1 MTQKSRRRGF
11 FASNEGVKKLQA
23 TMNEKGYSQEELA
36 TQADV
41 SIDQVKRLLN
51 PHWRYKV
58 QRNAIEKIAF
68 ALGLTPTN
76 IVDPY
81 EWYPPPRDLESKQIT
96 TNWKIEKVD
105 SARVFISYCTQEPAC
120 SVAQQL
126 SESLKA
132 AGKKVFIGKES
143 EADWRHRFDK
153 ELEQCDCL
161 ILLLSPQ
168 ASVSEMITEGIRRA
182 RELHTARP
190 NRNPQIVPI
199 HIGENIA
206 LNHDLRGYLQGIQ
219 AWEWRT
225 SADTPKL
232 VQAILSLLAGD
243 QIQVMD
249 KLLEV
254 LPAVSCLPP
263 VISEERPLP
272 VAEPE
277 LPVGQVGLASAFYV
291 ERPPIETRC
300 YQQVLQPGALIRIKA
315 PRQMGKT
322 SLMARI
328 LYQAREQG
336 YRTVPLSFQLAS
348 AEVFTSL
355 DRFLRW
361 FCACISQSLRLSNQ
375 LDDYWDDIFD
385 SSYNTTAYFE
395 DYLLAKTDSCV
406 VIGLD
411 EVDRIVSY
419 PEIANDFFGLLR
431 AWYEKAKYGDL
442 SSDIW
447 KKLRLVVVHSTEVYI
462 PMNIN
467 QSPFNVGLAID
478 LPEFSSEQV
487 KDLAQRHRLDWETDH
502 IKQLM
507 NLVGGHP
514 YLVRLAMYHIAHHDI
529 TLAQLLQTAA
539 TEAGPYSDHLRRH
552 LWNLEQYLE
561 LGAAFSKVVA
571 TNKPVELKPTLAFK
585 LHSMG
590 MVKKEGNHVLPRCDL
605 YRQYFQERLPVTDI
619 GNVNLIYE

>member
-1 MTQKSRRRGF
+1 MTQKNRRRGF
-11 FASNEGVKKLQA
+11 FASNEGMKKLQA
-23 TMNEKGYSQEELA
+23 RMNEKGYIQEQLA

-51 PHWRYKV
+51 PHWGYKV
-58 QRNAIEKIAF
+58 QRDAVEKIAH
-68 ALGLTPTN
+68 ALDLTPTD
-76 IVDPY
+76 IVASH
-81 EWYPPPRDLESKQIT
+81 EWYPPQRNLEPEQIR
-96 TNWKIEKVD
+96 TNWNINRVH
-105 SARVFISYCTQEPAC
+105 SARVFISHCIQEPDF
-120 SVAQQL
+120 SVAQQI

-132 AGKKVFIGKES
+132 DGKRVFLKNET
-143 EADWRHRFDK
+143 ETDWRHCFDE

-161 ILLLSPQ
+161 IFLLSPQ
-168 ASVSEMITEGIRRA
+168 ASVSEMVTEGIRRA
-182 RELHTARP
+182 RDLQTVRP
-190 NRNPQIVPI
+190 NRKPQIVPI
-199 HIGENIA
+199 HIGESKT

-225 SADTPKL
+225 PTDTPKL
-232 VQAILSLLAGD
+232 VQVIINLLAGD
-243 QIQVMD
+243 QVQVKD
-249 KLLEV
+249 KPLEA
-254 LPAVSCLPP
+254 LSAVSPLPI
-263 VISEERPLP
+263 VIAEERPLP

-277 LPVGQVGLASAFYV
+277 LPVGQVGLASAFYI

-300 YQQVLQPGALIRIKA
+300 YQEVLQPGALIRIKA

-336 YRTVPLSFQLAS
+336 YRTVTLSFQLAS
-348 AEVFTSL
+348 SEVFTSL
-355 DRFLRW
+355 DKFLRW
-361 FCACISQSLRLSNQ
+361 FCACIGQSLRLSNQ
-375 LDDYWDDIFD
+375 LADYWDDIFD
-385 SSYNTTAYFE
+385 SSYNTTTYFE

-406 VIGLD
+406 AIGLD
-411 EVDRIVSY
+411 EVDRIFSY

-431 AWYEKAKYGDL
+431 AWYEKAKYGDY

-487 KDLAQRHRLDWETDH
+487 KDLAQRHRLDWKTDH
-502 IKQLM
+502 IKQLI
-507 NLVGGHP
+507 NLVGGQP
-514 YLVRLAMYHIAHHDI
+514 YLVRLAMYHITSNDI
-529 TLAQLLQTAA
+529 TLAQLLQTAP

-552 LWNLEQYLE
+552 LWNLEQYPE
-561 LGAAFSKVVA
+561 LGDAFSEVVA

-585 LHSMG
+585 LYSMG
-590 MVKKEGNHVLPRCDL
+590 MVKKEGNYVIPRCDL
-605 YRQYFQERLPVTDI
+605 YRQYFQQRLPFTDM
-619 GNVNLIYE
+619 ET